1 MKQWSPT
8 SSTSNVGLLIELLLL
23 LLLLLDSR
31 GICVGLEQYNSLS
44 PPLRYKLLCAD
55 IFPQRIHQVSDKV
68 WMHAKPYP
76 ELNCVGLKCTTR
88 LKLCS
93 TVVKGFVTK
102 TYLSVVFSCLS
113 QLPTKIIK
121 IKDINLLFFIR
132 NNKTLQVK
140 CLLATDAMFLVINIF
155 FLLLSSK
162 TL

>member
-1 MKQWSPT
+1 
-8 SSTSNVGLLIELLLL
+8 
-23 LLLLLDSR
+23 
-31 GICVGLEQYNSLS
+31 
-44 PPLRYKLLCAD
+44 
-55 IFPQRIHQVSDKV
+55 
-68 WMHAKPYP
+68 MHAKPYP

-140 CLLATDAMFLVINIF
+140 CLLATDAMFFGYKHFLPFVIIKDSLKKISEF
-155 FLLLSSK
+155 KSQEKRGKEYFG
-162 TL
+162 T